1 MFEQSVNV
9 APWAWP
15 FPPPRAIIY
24 PTVPKGSDAEMHFV
38 GHPLPL
44 AGIFFGVLMVVFWL
58 LVLVAL
64 VLLIR
69 YLWLAT
75 PRLTEGNSARALL
88 EERYARG
95 EIGKEEFDQ
104 KRRDLR

>member
-1 MFEQSVNV
+1 
-9 APWAWP
+9 
-15 FPPPRAIIY
+15 
-24 PTVPKGSDAEMHFV
+24 MHFV

-44 AGIFFGVLMVVFWL
+44 VGIFFGVLMVVFWL

-75 PRLTEGNSARALL
+75 PRLTGRNSARELL
-88 EERYARG
+88 DERYARG
-95 EIGKEEFDQ
+95 EIGKEEYDQ
-104 KRRDLR
+104 KRRDLQ